1 MKRKLGRCELDLEE
15 MSSVEENR
23 LLGRNTLAGLE
34 AGSEGELLPST
45 LPVRRISESVAIS
58 DEGRETL
65 RAHESC
71 PNHRVF
77 LARSMMNFV
86 E

>member
-15 MSSVEENR
+15 MLSVEENR

-45 LPVRRISESVAIS
+45 LPIR
-58 DEGRETL
+58 
-65 RAHESC
+65 
-71 PNHRVF
+71 
-77 LARSMMNFV
+77 
-86 E
+86 